1 MGRVAGLLDPLTPPS
16 LSSIN
21 TFRMWR
27 LASLLLLALASAEPQ
42 YGYLPPS
49 PTEQECRVAPV
60 TSVINTVSIV
70 NRQQVVNVV
79 NTQFA
84 TALRTQ
90 VVPTTVYRTQ
100 VQTNV
105 QYQTSI
111 VQQASIRNVNRV
123 VTQTLPAQVQVQTQY
138 VTSTQVVPQISYVV
152 QTQVQ
157 TRAVPVERV
166 QTQVVTVDNP
176 VVQYQTQLAYATRV
190 VTNKAPDVLQTRVQ
204 TLVQTAR
211 FTSQLPAFTR
221 QVINTRVQQV
231 VQTSVVYGQDVLQTS
246 VVQRQQVIPFTA
258 VNTRFVNSVVTSQQ
272 VVART
277 NVQTQTRVV
286 TQVVPSEV
294 VRSVT
299 NVVYR
304 TTYQSRFE
312 PVQVVQTVVSTQY
325 VTGAPQV
332 RTQQAFATSV
342 VQVPGQQRVFTQ
354 EVVNTQVQQQ
364 VVYRTVAQPRQV
376 VVTQTVRATCGYNYD
391 TPATPFNF

>member
-21 TFRMWR
+21 TWGMWR

-157 TRAVPVERV
+157 TR
-166 QTQVVTVDNP
+166 
-176 VVQYQTQLAYATRV
+176 V
-190 VTNKAPDVLQTRVQ
+190 VTNRAPDVLQTR
-204 TLVQTAR
+204 
-211 FTSQLPAFTR
+211 
-221 QVINTRVQQV
+221 
-231 VQTSVVYGQDVLQTS
+231 
-246 VVQRQQVIPFTA
+246 
-258 VNTRFVNSVVTSQQ
+258 
-272 VVART
+272 
-277 NVQTQTRVV
+277 
-286 TQVVPSEV
+286 
-294 VRSVT
+294 
-299 NVVYR
+299 
-304 TTYQSRFE
+304 
-312 PVQVVQTVVSTQY
+312 
-325 VTGAPQV
+325 
-332 RTQQAFATSV
+332 
-342 VQVPGQQRVFTQ
+342 
-354 EVVNTQVQQQ
+354 
-364 VVYRTVAQPRQV
+364 
-376 VVTQTVRATCGYNYD
+376 
-391 TPATPFNF
+391 

>member
-21 TFRMWR
+21 TWGMWR

-231 VQTSVVYGQDVLQTS
+231 VQTSVV
-246 VVQRQQVIPFTA
+246 QRQQVIPFTA

-277 NVQTQTRVV
+277 NVRTQTQVV

-299 NVVYR
+299 SVVYR

>member
-1 MGRVAGLLDPLTPPS
+1 
-16 LSSIN
+16 
-21 TFRMWR
+21 MWR

-60 TSVINTVSIV
+60 TSVINTVSII

-123 VTQTLPAQVQVQTQY
+123 VTQTLPAQAVVQTQY
-138 VTSTQVVPQISYVV
+138 VTSTRVVPQVSYVV

-190 VTNKAPDVLQTRVQ
+190 VTNRAPDVVQTRVQ

-221 QVINTRVQQV
+221 QVVNTRVQQV

>member
-21 TFRMWR
+21 TWGMWR

-123 VTQTLPAQVQVQTQY
+123 VPQT
-138 VTSTQVVPQISYVV
+138 SYVV

-231 VQTSVVYGQDVLQTS
+231 VQTSVV
-246 VVQRQQVIPFTA
+246 QRQQVIPFTA

-272 VVART
+272 
-277 NVQTQTRVV
+277 
-286 TQVVPSEV
+286 
-294 VRSVT
+294 
-299 NVVYR
+299 
-304 TTYQSRFE
+304 
-312 PVQVVQTVVSTQY
+312 
-325 VTGAPQV
+325 
-332 RTQQAFATSV
+332 
-342 VQVPGQQRVFTQ
+342 
-354 EVVNTQVQQQ
+354 
-364 VVYRTVAQPRQV
+364 
-376 VVTQTVRATCGYNYD
+376 
-391 TPATPFNF
+391 